1 MIKFC
6 YYQILVKSHIKL
18 LSQASKALMTPVLSM
33 ENQWRRAG
41 GTKLSIMTTNIWEP
55 GILSWASLPVL
66 QATF

>member
-1 MIKFC
+1 MIFN
-6 YYQILVKSHIKL
+6 QISVKSQLKL

-41 GTKLSIMTTNIWEP
+41 GTNDSTMTTNIWEP
-55 GILSWASLPVL
+55 GILSWASRPVL